1 MAYKRNHYVPE
12 FYLKSFALPTPGHK
26 KPKIWVYDKDGGSP
40 RQQSPKNT
48 AVISDF
54 YTIRNVEGVQ
64 PYFLE
69 QAFAKCES
77 AVKPILELWKEPGAK
92 PAVKEIFVVSEFL
105 AYLYLRVPRT
115 IDAVKQLFVNSSI
128 INMENLA
135 RDPERLSK
143 AFEWLQSNKRT
154 NLTMAELR
162 DLAKNVER
170 RFEIKVNDT
179 FALAETLRRFE
190 TVERHLRQ
198 LYWCLSTAPPTSE
211 FISCDSPLVVVFRE
225 GNKMGLGGGF
235 GHPNVEV
242 SFPLSPKVCLTLDRK
257 TNLKRKYLGDS
268 AVLELNRRAAA
279 LAERY
284 IFSAQKSEYVHQLVK
299 AFAVTRRMPKVN
311 ENALRAHFESKS
323 TRQKNLGME

>member
-12 FYLKSFALPTPGHK
+12 FYLKSFALPMPGYR
-26 KPKIWVYDKDGGSP
+26 KPMIWVYDKEGGP
-40 RQQSPKNT
+40 TRQQSAKDT
-48 AVISDF
+48 AVMSDL
-54 YTIRNVEGVQ
+54 YTIRNIEGVQ
-64 PYFLE
+64 PHSLE
-69 QAFAKCES
+69 QEFAKCES
-77 AVKPILELWKEPGAK
+77 VVKPILERWKEPGAK
-92 PAVKEIFVVSEFL
+92 PAIKDIFVVSEFL

-143 AFEWLQSNKRT
+143 AFEWLKSNKQSN
-154 NLTMAELR
+154 LIMVELR
-162 DLAKNVER
+162 DLAENVER

-179 FALAETLRRFE
+179 FALAETLRRFGL
-190 TVERHLRQ
+190 VEEHLRQ

-242 SFPLSPKVCLTLDRK
+242 SFPLSPKVCLTLDRR
-257 TNLKRKYLGDS
+257 TNLKRKILGDN

-279 LAERY
+279 VAERY

-299 AFAVTRRMPKVN
+299 AFAYTRRMPKVSKN
-311 ENALRAHFESKS
+311 VLRDHFESKS
-323 TRQKNLGME
+323 TQQKDQ

>member
-12 FYLKSFALPTPGHK
+12 FYLKSFALAIPGHR
-26 KPKIWVYDKDGGSP
+26 KPKIWVYDKEGGPP
-40 RQQSPKNT
+40 RQQSPKDT
-48 AVISDF
+48 AVMSDI

-77 AVKPILELWKEPGAK
+77 AVKPILELWKEPDAK
-92 PAVKEIFVVSEFL
+92 PAVKEMFVVSEFL

-128 INMENLA
+128 INMEKLA

-143 AFEWLQSNKRT
+143 TFEWLKSNKQS
-154 NLTMAELR
+154 NLTMVELR
-162 DLAKNVER
+162 DLAENVER
-170 RFEIKVNDT
+170 RFEIKINDT
-179 FALAETLRRFE
+179 FALAETLRRFGL
-190 TVERHLRQ
+190 VEEHLRQ

-242 SFPLSPKVCLTLDRK
+242 SFPLSPKVCLTLDRR
-257 TNLKRKYLGDS
+257 TNLKRKSLGDS

-284 IFSAQKSEYVHQLVK
+284 IFSAQKSEYVHKLVK
-299 AFAVTRRMPKVN
+299 AFAVTRRIPKVSR
-311 ENALRAHFESKS
+311 NALRAHLESKS
-323 TRQKNLGME
+323 SQRNGQGME

>member
-1 MAYKRNHYVPE
+1 
-12 FYLKSFALPTPGHK
+12 
-26 KPKIWVYDKDGGSP
+26 
-40 RQQSPKNT
+40 
-48 AVISDF
+48 
-54 YTIRNVEGVQ
+54 
-64 PYFLE
+64 LE

-77 AVKPILELWKEPGAK
+77 AVKPILELWKEPDAK
-92 PAVKEIFVVSEFL
+92 PAVKEMFVVSEFL

-128 INMENLA
+128 INMEKLA

-143 AFEWLQSNKRT
+143 AFEWLKSNKQS
-154 NLTMAELR
+154 NLTMVELR
-162 DLAKNVER
+162 DLAENVER
-170 RFEIKVNDT
+170 RFEIKINDT
-179 FALAETLRRFE
+179 FALAETLRRFGL
-190 TVERHLRQ
+190 VEEHLRQ

-242 SFPLSPKVCLTLDRK
+242 SFPLSPKVCLTLDRR
-257 TNLKRKYLGDS
+257 TNLKRKSLGDS

-284 IFSAQKSEYVHQLVK
+284 IFSAQKSEYVHKLVK
-299 AFAVTRRMPKVN
+299 AFAVTRRIPKVSR
-311 ENALRAHFESKS
+311 NALRAHLESKS
-323 TRQKNLGME
+323 SQRNGQGME

>member
-12 FYLKSFALPTPGHK
+12 FYLKSFALPMPGRR
-26 KPKIWVYDKDGGSP
+26 KPMIWVYDKDGGSA
-40 RQQSPKNT
+40 RQQSPKDT
-48 AVISDF
+48 AVMSGL
-54 YTIRNVEGVQ
+54 YTIPNVEGVQ
-64 PYFLE
+64 PHFLE
-69 QAFAKCES
+69 QEFAKCES
-77 AVKPILELWKEPGAK
+77 AVKPILERWKEPGAK
-92 PAVKEIFVVSEFL
+92 PSVKELFVVSEFL

-115 IDAVKQLFVNSSI
+115 IDAIKQICANYST
-128 INMENLA
+128 INMKNLA
-135 RDPERLSK
+135 RDPDRLSK
-143 AFEWLQSNKRT
+143 AFEWLRSNKQSN
-154 NLTMAELR
+154 LTIEELR
-162 DLAKNVER
+162 DLAENVEQ

-179 FALAETLRRFE
+179 FALVATLRMFE
-190 TVERHLRQ
+190 TVKKRLRE
-198 LYWCLSTAPPTSE
+198 LCWCLSIAPPASE

-225 GNKMGLGGGF
+225 GNNMGLGGGF

-257 TNLKRKYLGDS
+257 TNLKKKYLGDS

-311 ENALRAHFESKS
+311 KNALRAHFESKS

>member
-12 FYLKSFALPTPGHK
+12 FYLKSFALPMPDRR
-26 KPKIWVYDKDGGSP
+26 KPMIWVYDKDGGST
-40 RQQSPKNT
+40 RQQSPKDT
-48 AVISDF
+48 AVMSDL

-64 PYFLE
+64 PHFLE
-69 QAFAKCES
+69 QEFAKCES
-77 AVKPILELWKEPGAK
+77 AVKPILERWKEAGAK

-115 IDAVKQLFVNSSI
+115 IDAIKQISVNASI

-143 AFEWLQSNKRT
+143 AFEWLQSNKQSS
-154 NLTMAELR
+154 LTIGELR
-162 DLAKNVER
+162 DLAGNVEQ

-179 FALAETLRRFE
+179 FALATTLRMFE
-190 TVERHLRQ
+190 TVEKRLRE
-198 LYWCLSTAPPTSE
+198 LYWCLSTAPLELE

-225 GNKMGLGGGF
+225 GKKMGLGGGF

-242 SFPLSPKVCLTLDRK
+242 SFPLSPKVCLTLDHR
-257 TNLKRKYLGDS
+257 TNLKRRNLGDN

-279 LAERY
+279 VAERY
-284 IFSAQKSEYVHQLVK
+284 IFSTQKSEYVHKLVK
-299 AFAVTRRMPKVN
+299 TFSITRRMSKVSKK
-311 ENALRAHFESKS
+311 ALRAHLESESGQLKD
-323 TRQKNLGME
+323 QGGK